1 MSGLGATPTAQAAQ
15 AGPGTSM
22 VRVSVVSGKRKL
34 DAGLPASIAL
44 IELLPALARGLGQLD
59 TSVAGSGYTLT
70 TTEGA
75 TLDLD
80 STLTAQNVV
89 DGAVLTVVNGAQAPK
104 RRYDDVVEAVADAI
118 EAQGSPWRAED
129 SARTAVGAATAALV
143 AAGGVLAVSG
153 LDPVPAGA
161 IGAACAL
168 IGLVAA
174 MVLDRM
180 PKVPKLAA
188 GALGVTGVLLASIAA
203 FLGSDGPARL
213 GVGEA
218 ATALTA
224 AAGVGLA
231 ASILIA
237 STVPGARQVAAGPA
251 VTMFALL
258 CFGGATWLLGA
269 DSAPAVT
276 AVIFAVAACALIGI
290 PWVALAATPLRVISA
305 RDDAEILAAPPVI
318 DPAQVTEQ
326 ARIGHTLQLALR
338 AGVGV
343 ILVVLAPGLVGIG
356 LVGVILA
363 VVAFAAVLLSVRE
376 SVARSDVAVVT
387 GTGVLGILL
396 TALVAAL
403 IQPTWRPTL
412 VVVLTGGAFAVVV
425 TVLMASGRQLR
436 LARAADLVQLIALA
450 AIPPLAVVAAGGLG

>member
-1 MSGLGATPTAQAAQ
+1 
-15 AGPGTSM
+15 M

-34 DAGLPASIAL
+34 DAGLPASVAL

-59 TSVAGSGYTLT
+59 ASVAGSGYALT
-70 TTEGA
+70 TSEGA

-80 STLTAQNVV
+80 STLTAQDVA
-89 DGAVLTVVNGAQAPK
+89 DGAVLTLVNGAQTPK

-143 AAGGVLAVSG
+143 AAGAVLTVSG
-153 LDPVPAGA
+153 LGPVPAGS
-161 IGAACAL
+161 IGAVCAV

-180 PKVPKLAA
+180 PKVPTIAA
-188 GALGVTGVLLASIAA
+188 GSLGVAGVFLASVAA
-203 FLGSDGPARL
+203 FLGSDGPARV
-213 GVGEA
+213 GTGEA
-218 ATALTA
+218 ATALTT
-224 AAGVGLA
+224 AAGVGLTASVLLA
-231 ASILIA
+231 A
-237 STVPGARQVAAGPA
+237 TVPGARQVAAGPA
-251 VTMFALL
+251 VASFALL
-258 CFGGATWLLGA
+258 AFGGATWILGA
-269 DSAPAVT
+269 DAAPAVT
-276 AVIFAVAACALIGI
+276 TVIFAVAACALIGI

-305 RDDAEILAAPPVI
+305 REDSEILAAPPVI
-318 DPAQVTEQ
+318 DPAQVKEQ

-343 ILVVLAPGLVGIG
+343 VLVVLAPGLVGIG
-356 LVGVILA
+356 VVGVVLA
-363 VVAFAAVLLSVRE
+363 IVAFAAVLLSVRE

-387 GTGVLGILL
+387 GTGVLGILV
-396 TALVAAL
+396 TALVTAL

-412 VVVLTGGAFAVVV
+412 VVILTGVAFVVV
-425 TVLMASGRQLR
+425 ITVLMATGRQLR
-436 LARAADLVQLIALA
+436 LARAADLVQLVALA

>member
-1 MSGLGATPTAQAAQ
+1 
-15 AGPGTSM
+15 M

-89 DGAVLTVVNGAQAPK
+89 DGAVLTLVNGAQAPK

-188 GALGVTGVLLASIAA
+188 GALGVT
-203 FLGSDGPARL
+203 
-213 GVGEA
+213 
-218 ATALTA
+218 
-224 AAGVGLA
+224 
-231 ASILIA
+231 
-237 STVPGARQVAAGPA
+237 
-251 VTMFALL
+251 
-258 CFGGATWLLGA
+258 
-269 DSAPAVT
+269 
-276 AVIFAVAACALIGI
+276 
-290 PWVALAATPLRVISA
+290 
-305 RDDAEILAAPPVI
+305 
-318 DPAQVTEQ
+318 
-326 ARIGHTLQLALR
+326 
-338 AGVGV
+338 
-343 ILVVLAPGLVGIG
+343 
-356 LVGVILA
+356 
-363 VVAFAAVLLSVRE
+363 
-376 SVARSDVAVVT
+376 
-387 GTGVLGILL
+387 
-396 TALVAAL
+396 
-403 IQPTWRPTL
+403 
-412 VVVLTGGAFAVVV
+412 
-425 TVLMASGRQLR
+425 
-436 LARAADLVQLIALA
+436 
-450 AIPPLAVVAAGGLG
+450 